1 MGIELDLELPDVEIL
16 KVSRDSK
23 GNYVIEL
30 HSTNKSGV
38 CRKCGKEI
46 RHFKGYDEW
55 ITIRHLPIL
64 GREVYLKIRPRRY
77 QCLECDNEPTTT
89 ERFSWRS
96 SGKSYTKAYQDH
108 VLRCLISSSVED
120 VCLKEKLGEKQVEAM
135 LSESCFGKNPLDHIS
150 YIGTLGLD
158 EIALKKGHRDFV
170 AIASSHYEGRT
181 QLVGVLPDRKK
192 ETVCKFLK
200 LIPDAL
206 KTTIDDVATDMYEGY
221 LNAAKEALGE
231 SVEIVVDRFHVA
243 QSYRKSADS
252 IRKQEQKRLKK
263 ELSEDDY
270 KQMKGLLWAFRKNP
284 DKLTETETGILEIA
298 FGYSP
303 DLKEA
308 YQLRNA
314 MTDIFEEP
322 YTKQEAI
329 TAFSEWEEKV
339 IQSGLNCY
347 DSFLNT
353 LNSFQ
358 SQIANYFN
366 NRCNSGFVEGFN
378 NKIKVI
384 KRRCY
389 GIFNIKHLMQ
399 RILLDTL
406 GPKLI
411 ITK

>member
-16 KVSRDSK
+16 NVSRDTK

-30 HSTNKSGV
+30 RSTKKSGV

-46 RHFKGYDEW
+46 LHFRGYDEW
-55 ITIRHLPIL
+55 ITVRHLPIL
-64 GREVYLKIRPRRY
+64 GREVSLKIRPRRY

-89 ERFSWRS
+89 EIFSWRS
-96 SGKSYTKAYQDH
+96 PGKSYTKAYQDH
-108 VLRCLISSSVED
+108 VLRSLMNSTIEN
-120 VCLKEKLGEKQVEAM
+120 VCLKEKLGEKHVEAM
-135 LSESCFGKNPLDHIS
+135 LSESYFGQNPLDHIP

-170 AIASSHYEGRT
+170 VIVSSHYEGRT
-181 QLVGVLPDRKK
+181 RLLGILPDRKK
-192 ETVCKFLK
+192 KTVRKFLK

-221 LNAAKEALGE
+221 LNAAKQALGE

-243 QSYRKSADS
+243 QSYRKNADI

-263 ELSEDDY
+263 ELAVDDY
-270 KQMKGLLWAFRKNP
+270 KQLKGLLWAFRKNP
-284 DKLTETETGILEIA
+284 DKLTETEKGILTIA

-314 MTDIFEEP
+314 MTDIFEKA

-329 TAFSEWEEKV
+329 AAFKEWKEKV

-347 DSFLNT
+347 DSFLKT

-389 GIFNIKHLMQ
+389 GIFNIRHLRQ

-406 GPKLI
+406 GPELI
-411 ITK
+411 ISK